1 MSRISIDVTPEDH
14 KRLKVLAAL
23 KGVSLKNYL
32 LADKLKEASN
42 SDMMTEL
49 ETLLD
54 DRIKHH
60 NNSSLKVRTSA
71 KAILDDII
79 ASR

>member
-23 KGVSLKNYL
+23 KGVSLRNFL
-32 LADKLKEASN
+32 LAGKLEEASN
-42 SDMMTEL
+42 SGTMVKL
-49 ETLLD
+49 EALLD
-54 DRIKHH
+54 DRIEHH
-60 NNSSLKVRTSA
+60 NNSGLEGRASA
-71 KAILDDII
+71 KVILDDVL